1 MAMPSLASAPAK
13 RRPIATVYA
22 RPAPMLDINEDT
34 PGTVEAWE
42 AVEPVRPDTAHVRA
56 PRFLDLAGELVTAVL
71 IIAGGVFAYGFMPV
85 A

>member
-1 MAMPSLASAPAK
+1 MAMPPLASASAK

-22 RPAPMLDINEDT
+22 RPAPMLDINEEA

-42 AVEPVRPDTAHVRA
+42 AVAPVRPDTEHVRA
-56 PRFLDLAGELVTAVL
+56 PRFLDLAGELATATL
-71 IIAGGVFAYGFMPV
+71 IIAGGVFAYGYLPI